1 MCWLALYLYLVGAF
15 TAGILAPEEA
25 KEKGP
30 ALWFF
35 VVILWPISFLLTSI
49 IYICKMGN
57 SMAMT

>member
-25 KEKGP
+25 REKGP
-30 ALWFF
+30 LLWVF

-49 IYICKMGN
+49 IYIWSDGKLGK
-57 SMAMT
+57 